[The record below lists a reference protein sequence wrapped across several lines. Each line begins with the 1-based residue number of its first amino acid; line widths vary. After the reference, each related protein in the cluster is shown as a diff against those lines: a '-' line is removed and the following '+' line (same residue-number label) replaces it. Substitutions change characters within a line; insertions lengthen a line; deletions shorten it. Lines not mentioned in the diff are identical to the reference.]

1 MSTVVSESAFS
12 QGQQHLGDNRHSM
25 GSNGMNVLVC
35 LRDWIRVERRNQGME
50 PEPSNELKLEE
61 IMSSRENS
69 AESSPM
75 HDFAPVDFDYPM
87 QGENLLLNKLINDYI
102 VDIIVLWYEKS
113 VFYRDPKSFLQERGI
128 QSAMDEI
135 VMFEEVLPE
144 GFMNRVKDRGLIVS
158 KWVPHARIM
167 RHTSIGGFMNH
178 CGWNST
184 IKCMHFGVPLI
195 AMPLNIDQFL
205 TAKYVV
211 ELGIALEVGRD
222 ENVRLERKEIAKS
235 IRNVIVEKKGEDLRA
250 KSGEL
255 SEKIRIK
262 EKKDIEEEAVEELRK
277 LCLMNKKE
285 KIVE

>member
-35 LRDWIRVERRNQGME
+35 LRDWIRAERRNQGME
-50 PEPSNELKLEE
+50 PKPSDELKLEE

-69 AESSPM
+69 AKSSPM

-87 QGENLLLNKLINDYI
+87 QL
-102 VDIIVLWYEKS
+102 
-113 VFYRDPKSFLQERGI
+113 GI

-135 VMFEEVLPE
+135 LMFEEVLPE